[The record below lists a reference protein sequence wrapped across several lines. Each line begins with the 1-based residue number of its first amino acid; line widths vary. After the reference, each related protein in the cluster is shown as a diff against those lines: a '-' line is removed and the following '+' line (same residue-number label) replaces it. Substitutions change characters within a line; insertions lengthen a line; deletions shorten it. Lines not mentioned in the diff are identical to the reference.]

1 MSRSKN
7 RFDNLPALAAPKS
20 TELRGE
26 LDRFLNSDCEHA
38 PDALAWWHDQRE
50 TYPRLSR
57 MAVDYLS
64 IPATSVDVEHV
75 FSKGRVLLSHVRSRL
90 SVQSTRALMCVGAWS
105 LLGFVKDVDVRAATA
120 LPEIEGE
127 EGELDVNWDAIE

>member
-1 MSRSKN
+1 MSHLKN
-7 RFDNLPALAAPKS
+7 RFDNLPALAATKS
-20 TELRGE
+20 TELRRE
-26 LDRFLNSDCEHA
+26 LDRFLNFDCKHA

-64 IPATSVDVEHV
+64 IPATSVDVECV
-75 FSKGRVLLSHVRSRL
+75 FSKGRVLLSHVCSCL
-90 SVQSTRALMCVGAWS
+90 SVQSTHALMCVRAWS
-105 LLGFVKDVDVRAATA
+105 LLGFVKDVDVRAVTA